1 MLTDND
7 LSDYYAANENVYNK
21 CLEDIKWD
29 LDQFMKNASDE
40 VKVHFNTSRIAQ
52 RVKPLQSFIR
62 KCRREQI
69 AAKEDINLK
78 IEDILGIRI
87 STANKEGARE
97 LFGFLQ
103 QKSDS
108 SSWFC
113 ELASELR
120 FVPYTIEDKNNYS
133 LKSGYQAFHIT
144 FACKKNYPAATELS
158 TWPVE
163 IQIMSRLWDFWAE
176 YSREYFYGREGSPA
190 SAYLPYN
197 VAISKI
203 LDSADDLVTITI
215 DRIRQ
220 EVAEDKMPVQG
231 ETIVLEE
238 VTPEPGTEQQTSLE
252 AVKEWFD
259 NDALKHFQNARIPGN
274 FFLSK
279 IAEELS
285 VYGITL
291 DKLPEV
297 LEDQKIDQRYRV
309 ILGRSSLHYLPPH
322 EQILTKILL
331 HLGRDEKAVI
341 DEVNQELRRLGTV
354 LYPATLG

>member
-144 FACKKNYPAATELS
+144 FACKKIIQQPLS
-158 TWPVE
+158 
-163 IQIMSRLWDFWAE
+163 
-176 YSREYFYGREGSPA
+176 
-190 SAYLPYN
+190 
-197 VAISKI
+197 
-203 LDSADDLVTITI
+203 
-215 DRIRQ
+215 
-220 EVAEDKMPVQG
+220 
-231 ETIVLEE
+231 
-238 VTPEPGTEQQTSLE
+238 
-252 AVKEWFD
+252 
-259 NDALKHFQNARIPGN
+259 
-274 FFLSK
+274 
-279 IAEELS
+279 
-285 VYGITL
+285 
-291 DKLPEV
+291 
-297 LEDQKIDQRYRV
+297 
-309 ILGRSSLHYLPPH
+309 
-322 EQILTKILL
+322 
-331 HLGRDEKAVI
+331 
-341 DEVNQELRRLGTV
+341 
-354 LYPATLG
+354 